1 MKKYGKNN
9 MKEDEED
16 SDTEVKKVDLNEE
29 DREKME
35 MDKR

>member
-1 MKKYGKNN
+1 